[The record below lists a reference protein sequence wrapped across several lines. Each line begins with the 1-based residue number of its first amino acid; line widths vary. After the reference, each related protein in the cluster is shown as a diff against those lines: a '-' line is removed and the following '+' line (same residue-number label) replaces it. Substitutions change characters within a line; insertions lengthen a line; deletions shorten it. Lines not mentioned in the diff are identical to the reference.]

1 MKVHFLDGPALA
13 DKLPQLV
20 QRSTSLDIAMAYVK
34 ISGLRTLMKSAN
46 SLLRR
51 DRPLRIVFGL
61 SSRYAITDKESAH
74 ALLDLSKEE
83 NVTVR
88 KWNHCGFHPKLLIFH
103 GNPTSIVVGSA
114 NLTEAAQSTNAE
126 ANILIEDPE
135 PQVLKDAEQFFAH
148 YFNTAPALKRK
159 DVEKYERR
167 VTKRNENSSFGAL
180 NEDNLPS
187 PMQRRHELASMKPNK
202 IWKIAPGKDAR
213 CWDEWVQA
221 IDEDGEGIVAIGWNE
236 VGSLDNFKT
245 KEELREAVAK
255 TAEEIWNKEWDTQ
268 TDVEYTTKHL
278 WTFRHEIL
286 KGDVFIVYSESRV
299 LGIAEVEEQPEYIY
313 EDSGAISYAHQ
324 IRVKYRWYKQ
334 WPQRADQRII
344 DTLGKQGTL
353 KLVEENWLWNHLLK
367 NLP

>member
-1 MKVHFLDGPALA
+1 MNVQFLDGPALA

-34 ISGLRTLMKSAN
+34 MSGLRTLMKSTD
-46 SLLRR
+46 SLLKRSGF
-51 DRPLRIVFGL
+51 LRIVFGL
-61 SSRYAITDKESAH
+61 SSRYAITDKKSAQ
-74 ALLDLSKEE
+74 ALLDLSKQN

-135 PQVLKDAEQFFAH
+135 PQVLKDAEQFFSH
-148 YFNTAPALKRK
+148 YFDTAPALRRK

-167 VTKRNENSSFGAL
+167 VIQRTETTPRGAS
-180 NEDNLPS
+180 NEDDLPS
-187 PMQRRHELASMKPNK
+187 PMQRRRELASMKPNR
-202 IWKIAPGKDAR
+202 IWKIAPGKDAC

-236 VGSLDNFKT
+236 VGSLNNFKT
-245 KEELREAVAK
+245 KDELREAVDK
-255 TAEEIWNKEWDTQ
+255 TAEEIWNKEWDTR
-268 TDVEYTTKHL
+268 TDVEYTTKQL
-278 WTFRHEIL
+278 WTFRHEIT

-299 LGIAEVEEQPEYIY
+299 LGIAEVEEQPEYTY
-313 EDSGAISYAHQ
+313 EDPGTISYAHQ
-324 IRVKYRWYKQ
+324 IRVNYRWYKQ

-344 DTLGKQGTL
+344 DALGKQGTL
-353 KLVEENWLWNHLLK
+353 KLVEETWLWNYLLK
-367 NLP
+367 TLP